1 MNLFKKLFGNKKEN
15 EVEAQLGDINYK
27 NSNISNYPATTSIN
41 KDDRFDMK
49 PIVDTMD
56 KAIND
61 LNKLKAPTTES
72 QNKQIIK
79 HLKQGKTLT
88 SIEALNL
95 FNCFRLSARIHD
107 LRSFGFNIKTTNVIK
122 NSKRVAEYK
131 LV

>member
-1 MNLFKKLFGNKKEN
+1 MNLFTKLFGKKREN
-15 EVEAQLGDINYK
+15 DVEAQLEDITIDPSK
-27 NSNISNYPATTSIN
+27 Q
-41 KDDRFDMK
+41 FDMK
-49 PIVDTMD
+49 PIVDTLD

-61 LNKLKAPTTES
+61 LNKLKSGQTTDS

-131 LV
+131 LLK